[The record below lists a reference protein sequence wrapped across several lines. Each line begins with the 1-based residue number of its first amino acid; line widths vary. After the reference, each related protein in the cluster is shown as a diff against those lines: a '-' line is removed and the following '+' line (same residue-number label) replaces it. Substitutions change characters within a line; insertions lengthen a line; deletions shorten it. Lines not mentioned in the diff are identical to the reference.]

1 MLSFDQLHWVH
12 LPYFCHISAER
23 GIVIC
28 YSTVYLQMT
37 ADPGGVYLQNRQ
49 FTLSINISFPILL
62 TVHTFFS
69 PLLTGLL
76 DNSNNEVN

>member
-1 MLSFDQLHWVH
+1 M
-12 LPYFCHISAER
+12 
-23 GIVIC
+23 IC
-28 YSTVYLQMT
+28 CFTVYLQMT

>member
-1 MLSFDQLHWVH
+1 M
-12 LPYFCHISAER
+12 
-23 GIVIC
+23 IC
-28 YSTVYLQMT
+28 CSTVYLQMT
-37 ADPGGVYLQNRQ
+37 ADPGGAYLQNRQ